1 MLREADVTP
10 NPFLPP
16 ALFPKVQLIQ
26 TPCTTAWFTP
36 AAPLGI
42 RARTLDER
50 GCEGLQGQQS

>member
-16 ALFPKVQLIQ
+16 TLFAKVQLIQ
-26 TPCTTAWFTP
+26 TPCTTAWFMP

-42 RARTLDER
+42 WARTLDER
-50 GCEGLQGQQS
+50 RCEGLQGQQS